1 MPEEGRMKIKSGWLA
16 GMAGLL
22 FAAAM
27 AADRA
32 PATGFRPVVADE
44 DGSRGPGS
52 IIKRY
57 VDPLVQPQTG
67 KIRSPM
73 TSDEEHATS
82 AGPVLTL
89 GRPVFIH
96 TVRSMATRRDEKN
109 FILESGR
116 IFMNY
121 EEPFESEKAP
131 QLMIRSIDG
140 GRNIPFVIRTLLY
153 PRPANAE
160 EGSVEISFRLPLIFQ
175 PRMSVEFASLNNR
188 KVSYRLSAAQGSDTF
203 VVSIP
208 VSKRD
213 LESARSRPAQEG
225 EAPTAPEPVQVFV
238 GGVIT
243 LQDYEPDPPG
253 KFAPISSLPP
263 DNQYIGISRLIAGR
277 DFGSEDEKK
286 EMTGLSASVTAD
298 ASNVF
303 DGVKRLNRYSA
314 ANVRYFRN
322 SMKRTAA
329 QILREGFGDCDDY
342 TRVLTTLLRAQG
354 IPCKAAVGYLYD
366 FNHFGAHAWV
376 EAALPL
382 KSGGVQWFLCD
393 PTLASAAE
401 DPDYFVQFKNR
412 IHLYTVTINV
422 RTLNLPVDEV
432 NDILLNWYEKGKP
445 QPVAPQ
451 AFPTIFNAFRSD
463 LARSLQESVSAI
475 RSANQE
481 LRREFLFDPG
491 SKYILLDRP
500 APQKLPPITDIRNP
514 DLVIRFQNAGQDATA
529 RFQIKLDST
538 EDLIYELGVIDE
550 DFYLES
556 SGEGRVIAYIEGL
569 FRSLKQSFFQ
579 GADSTHN
586 LEMTY
591 TRDRHTDR
599 LQKVSLRVGRYLVE
613 QDFGKIV
620 ELSRNQGL
628 LSSDEVLRLE
638 QFNQICHGRNFYFLQ
653 ELARFKSLPN
663 GGQFP

>member
-1 MPEEGRMKIKSGWLA
+1 MKIKAAWLA
-16 GMAGLL
+16 GLAGLL

-27 AADRA
+27 AADRT
-32 PATGFRPVVADE
+32 PADRFRPVIGGEDE
-44 DGSRGPGS
+44 SRGPGS

-67 KIRSPM
+67 KSRSPM

-96 TVRSMATRRDEKN
+96 TVRSISTRRDEKN

-121 EEPFESEKAP
+121 EEPFETEKAP

-140 GRNIPFVIRTLLY
+140 GRNVPFVIRTLLY
-153 PRPANAE
+153 PRNATPE
-160 EGSVEISFRLPLIFQ
+160 EGTVEISFRLPLIFQ
-175 PRMSVEFASLNNR
+175 PKMSVEFASLNNK
-188 KVSYRLSAAQGSDTF
+188 KVAYRLSAAQGSDTF
-203 VVSIP
+203 VISVP

-213 LESARSRPAQEG
+213 LEIARSRPAQEG
-225 EAPTAPEPVQVFV
+225 EVSTAPESVQVFV
-238 GGVIT
+238 AGVIT
-243 LQDYEPDPPG
+243 LRDYEPETPG
-253 KFAPISSLPP
+253 RFAPVSALPP
-263 DNQYIGISRLIAGR
+263 DNQYVGISRLISGR
-277 DFGSEDEKK
+277 DFGSDEEKK
-286 EMTGLSASVTAD
+286 EMIDLAASVTAD

-303 DGVKRLNRYSA
+303 DGVKRLNRYAA

-342 TRVLTTLLRAQG
+342 TRVLTTLLRSQG

-382 KSGGVQWFLCD
+382 KAGGIQWFLCD
-393 PTLASAAE
+393 PTLASAAD
-401 DPDYFVQFKNR
+401 DPDYFVQFNNR

-445 QPVAPQ
+445 QLVAPQ
-451 AFPTIFNAFRSD
+451 AFPTIFNSFRTD
-463 LARSLQESVSAI
+463 LARSLQESVNAI
-475 RSANQE
+475 RASNQE

-491 SKYILLDRP
+491 SKYIMLDRP
-500 APQKLPPITDIRNP
+500 VPQKLPPITDIRDP
-514 DLVIRFQNAGQDATA
+514 DMVIRFQNAEQDATA

-538 EDLIYELGVIDE
+538 EDLIFELGVIDE

-556 SGEGRVIAYIEGL
+556 PGEGRMIAYIEGL
-569 FRSLKQSFFQ
+569 YRSLKQSFFQ
-579 GADSTHN
+579 GADSMHN

-591 TRDRHTDR
+591 ARDRHTDR
-599 LQKVSLRVGRYLVE
+599 LQKVALRVGRYLVE

-628 LSSDEVLRLE
+628 LSSDEVVRLE
-638 QFNQICHGRNFYFLQ
+638 QFNQICHGKNFYFLQ
-653 ELARFKSLPN
+653 ELSRFKTLPN

>member
-1 MPEEGRMKIKSGWLA
+1 MKFRTGWLA

-27 AADRA
+27 AAD
-32 PATGFRPVVADE
+32 PSPGKGPLPVIG
-44 DGSRGPGS
+44 DGDAVRGPGS

-67 KIRSPM
+67 KVRSPM

-109 FILESGR
+109 FILASGR

-140 GRNIPFVIRTLLY
+140 GRNVPFVLRTLLY
-153 PRPANAE
+153 PRTANPE

-175 PRMSVEFASLNNR
+175 PKMSVEFASLNNR
-188 KVSYRLSAAQGSDTF
+188 KVSYRLTAAQGSDTF

-208 VSKRD
+208 VSKKD
-213 LESARSRPAQEG
+213 LENARSRPSPEG
-225 EAPTAPEPVQVFV
+225 EAAPVPEPVQVFV

-243 LQDYEPDPPG
+243 LQDYEPEAPM
-253 KFAPISSLPP
+253 KFAPVSTLPP
-263 DNQYIGISRLIAGR
+263 DNQYVGISRLINGR

-286 EMTGLSASVTAD
+286 EMIDLAASITAG
-298 ASNVF
+298 AGVF
-303 DGVKRLNRYSA
+303 EGVKRLNRYTA
-314 ANVRYFRN
+314 ANIKYFRN

-329 QILREGFGDCDDY
+329 QILHEGFGDCDDY

-382 KSGGVQWFLCD
+382 KNGGVQWFLCD
-393 PTLASAAE
+393 PTLASAAD
-401 DPDYFVQFKNR
+401 DPDYFVQFNNR

-445 QPVAPQ
+445 QIVAPQ
-451 AFPTIFNAFRSD
+451 AFPTIFNTFRSD
-463 LARSLQESVSAI
+463 LANSLQESVNAI
-475 RSANQE
+475 RTSNQE

-500 APQKLPPITDIRNP
+500 VPQKLPPITDIRDP
-514 DLVIRFQNAGQDATA
+514 DLVIRFQNDEKDASA

-538 EDLIYELGVIDE
+538 EDLIFELGVIDE

-556 SGEGRVIAYIEGL
+556 PGEGRVIAYIEGL
-569 FRSLKQSFFQ
+569 YRSLKQSFFQ
-579 GADSTHN
+579 GAESMHN

-628 LSSDEVLRLE
+628 LSSDEVLRLD
-638 QFNQICHGRNFYFLQ
+638 QFNQICHGKNFYFLQ
-653 ELARFKSLPN
+653 ELARFKTLPN